1 MTKDRK
7 KNRNRRLYWYGVLLG
22 LLIGTVILIG
32 GIAAK
37 YTYQKDDENVVAANV
52 FYFSSNLLTE
62 EGAEYILNSDA
73 TSVSF
78 TLGNNEDDVRYSD
91 DIVYYS
97 VTVETDDSSEPLCT
111 VSSAAGSI
119 NNDKVNTVPITL
131 SNLKKGK
138 TYTVI
143 ANGRTTQEITN
154 EGYTKTIRATFKVSD
169 NEENVYKYLDT
180 TNHEYVLL
188 TVWTDN
194 LSGEADIDIK
204 IEGLIPDNTDSVL
217 KNINNFVDGKYKQA
231 DFVDNESFINTY
243 SSRTYRFFIDTATDV
258 DVEKFEVN
266 IIDGSSTHL
275 ADPATP

>member
-7 KNRNRRLYWYGVLLG
+7 KNRNRRLYWYGVWIG
-22 LLIGTVILIG
+22 LLIGTVLLIG

-143 ANGRTTQEITN
+143 ANGRTTQEITI

-194 LSGEADIDIK
+194 LSGEADIDIN
-204 IEGLIPDNTDSVL
+204 IAGLIPDNTDSVL

-231 DFVDNESFINTY
+231 EFADNESFINTY